1 MLWPGEVHGLYSPWG
16 HKESDT
22 TEQVFLSVKWMNL
35 EPVIQSEVSQKEK
48 NKYHKLKHIYGVKKN
63 GTDKPICKA
72 AIEVQTQR
80 TDRPVNTTVEGE
92 GGMN

>member
-1 MLWPGEVHGLYSPWG
+1 M
-16 HKESDT
+16 
-22 TEQVFLSVKWMNL
+22 LSVKWMNL

-48 NKYHKLKHIYGVKKN
+48 NKYHKLKHIYRVKKN

-72 AIEVQTQR
+72 AIETQTQR

-92 GGMN
+92 GGMH